1 MNNDESKDRE
11 EGGGSDGAPAP
22 GEGESRR
29 DEGAA
34 ESDARAD
41 EDVLRPYEGKV
52 GETGD
57 NLRQREHWF
66 KQRTGSGK

>member
-1 MNNDESKDRE
+1 MNNDERRDKEAD
-11 EGGGSDGAPAP
+11 DGAPAQ